1 MSTDARTER
10 IQAIARSGA
19 AQRGPLLPILHAIVD
34 EFRYLAPGDA
44 ALVADILN
52 LSEAEVHGVATF
64 YKDFRTTPAPERSL
78 QVCRGEACQAVGADA
93 LLAAA
98 RRAAAQ
104 AESAPATA
112 PGEALEIEEIFCFG
126 NCALGPSVRLDGRLH
141 GRMTPDQLNKL
152 LASADGTR
160 S

>member
-19 AQRGPLLPILHAIVD
+19 AQRGPLLPILQAIVD

-64 YKDFRTTPAPERSL
+64 YK
-78 QVCRGEACQAVGADA
+78 
-93 LLAAA
+93 
-98 RRAAAQ
+98 

-112 PGEALEIEEIFCFG
+112 PGEALEVEEIFCFG